1 VCHAAASI
9 RRHYIYMQ
17 QRVRPVPRSA
27 AHFLAKFEKMAAA
40 SPNPLRS
47 TEGWDLDRWV
57 EVRDEP

>member
-1 VCHAAASI
+1 
-9 RRHYIYMQ
+9 
-17 QRVRPVPRSA
+17 
-27 AHFLAKFEKMAAA
+27 LAKFEKMAAA

>member
-1 VCHAAASI
+1 VSGHTQLCSST
-9 RRHYIYMQ
+9 Q
-17 QRVRPVPRSA
+17 VSSTSNFGQ
-27 AHFLAKFEKMAAA
+27 KFEKMAAA